1 MSESKQSANLGI
13 YRAEEVVAYY
23 ARSSDLSACELLL
36 FDTYLKPGMA
46 ILDLGVGGGRTT
58 PYLSEIASHY
68 VGLDYSAEMIEVCRA
83 KFPDLQ
89 FVVADASDLSSF
101 LDGSFDAVV
110 FSFNGLG
117 HLSPDEKR
125 LQCLRECRRV
135 LKPGGIFIFSSHNP
149 RALFIDWQWDRE
161 RLRKLA
167 KRFTGGARPLFYPAL
182 ALLTCGRIGLAL
194 LRTLTKAIP
203 RAYRRLPTKTFW
215 HGEGYLLVPT
225 HGGLLMHFAVP
236 QRVIAEVENFD
247 FKFLHEVPEGYP
259 GKSRRFGT
267 RWFYYA
273 FAKAGAPE
281 RPQRGF

>member
-1 MSESKQSANLGI
+1 MSESQPSANLGT

-23 ARSSDLSACELLL
+23 ARSSDLGGCERSL

-58 PYLSEIASHY
+58 PYLSEVASYY
-68 VGLDYSAEMIEVCRA
+68 VGLDYSEEMIEVCRT
-83 KFPDLQ
+83 KFPHLQ
-89 FVVADASDLSSF
+89 FVVADASDLSRF

-117 HLSPDEKR
+117 HLAPDEKR

-135 LKPGGIFIFSSHNP
+135 LKPGGIFIFSVHNP
-149 RALFIDWQWDRE
+149 RALFIDWRWDRE
-161 RLRKLA
+161 RLRRLA
-167 KRFTGGARPLFYPAL
+167 KRFSGRATLLFYPAL
-182 ALLTCGRIGLAL
+182 AILTCARVGLAL

-215 HGEGYLLVPT
+215 HGEGYLLIPT
-225 HGGLLMHFAVP
+225 HGGLLMHFALP
-236 QRVIAEVENFD
+236 HRVIAELANLNFE
-247 FKFLHEVPEGYP
+247 FLRELPEGYP
-259 GKSRRFGT
+259 DKGRRFGT

-273 FAKAGAPE
+273 FAKTTAPE
-281 RPQRGF
+281 SPTA